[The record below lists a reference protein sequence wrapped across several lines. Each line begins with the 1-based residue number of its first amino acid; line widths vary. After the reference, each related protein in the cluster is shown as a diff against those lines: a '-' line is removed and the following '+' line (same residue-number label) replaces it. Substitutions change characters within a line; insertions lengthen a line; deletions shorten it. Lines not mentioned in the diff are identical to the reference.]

1 MIQVPLDEAYLQW
14 LYSQVG
20 PVKTRRSSDTYWN
33 ILRIMFQKEF
43 IWFVPNDDNRLE
55 DGRELRHEFIE
66 ELGLTQVDKLWMDL
80 GCSFLE
86 LLIGLSRR
94 LAFEAGGEPRDW
106 FWHLMNNLELDIYAD
121 NILIPEKRVDDI
133 LDKVI
138 WRTYRKDGGG
148 GLFPLRH
155 PREDQTQVELW
166 YQLSAY
172 LQENEY

>member
-1 MIQVPLDEAYLQW
+1 MIEVPLDEAYLQW
-14 LYSQVG
+14 LYGQVG
-20 PVKTRRSSDTYWN
+20 TVSLKPSSKTYWN
-33 ILRIMFQKEF
+33 LLRILFQKEF
-43 IWFVPNDDNRLE
+43 VWFVPNDDNRLE

-66 ELGLTQVDKLWMDL
+66 ELGLYQVDKNWMDL

-94 LAFEAGGEPRDW
+94 LAFEAGGKPRDW
-106 FWHLMNNLELDIYAD
+106 FWHLLNNLQLDFYTD
-121 NILIPEKRVDDI
+121 NILIPEKKVNDC

-138 WRTYRKDGGG
+138 WRTYRRDGHG

-155 PREDQTQVELW
+155 AREDQTQVEIW

-172 LQENEY
+172 LLEHE